1 MRALVS
7 GQAGVAIVFDGD
19 RTVSID
25 VECDHPVVRD
35 PNEWPYLLEGA
46 DDAYELTD
54 VSEQQVV
61 RELDL
66 AWRKDRAL
74 HLALIFLERDT
85 RQETRKESAELLEI
99 LVADE
104 RVFRHILHRLHV
116 APLPATADLQGAVRI
131 AGRQFPRVDAI
142 LQEISAGQETI
153 ALSRQAWE
161 LLPTD
166 LFGSALAK
174 ESFGFKAVEVGLF
187 EAMSSSREIDLRGFP
202 REDLEIVKRWR
213 REIKSLES
221 SLKARRLNAQ
231 GDDDTALD
239 SGHGAKKKLTRRMIA
254 IGAGACIA
262 LVAVL
267 GTILNTRAVEANSLV
282 RLGAGEPGF
291 QVVHAALNG
300 LQQELYGRTLVP
312 YSLRNSS
319 KKTAERLFV
328 SGEVDLRAGRMENA
342 LTAFHKSNAS
352 YPTIAASLNEAVA
365 LLNTSELSEAERV
378 LKATLREAGRPVS
391 QLLRAAILTN
401 LGHVYRTQGRFDDAD
416 QSYSSAL
423 EIDREFSFK
432 SGKAADLNNLA
443 LVLLSRG
450 KPVKALEGFRQAL
463 SVAEGAGVD
472 SVAADCHLNI
482 GRILSEFGRSS
493 EAEQNLQLASAYYER
508 QESLLGQASY
518 NLAYGQYL
526 YQLGINRSFYGGT
539 PPQRETDQG
548 VVYYNRALDLY
559 KSVSNKSGQARARM
573 GIGAGLVEKGESQD
587 ALDQY
592 KEALRLS
599 HEIGD
604 LPSEEAAFRQM
615 STWYSVAKS
624 YDLAVQNGQRALGI
638 ARNIGDYGGECISLE
653 VLALTMTYAGR
664 PDLALKYISEAV
676 EASLKSGDAFAQAA
690 AYDNLGFLL
699 YKSFN
704 KNAEALTA
712 LERAYSLYS
721 EVDSPLRDGTM
732 LLMNYVRAHASSE
745 ELNRKQPP
753 PGFPMP
759 Q

>member
-25 VECDHPVVRD
+25 VECEHPVVRD

-46 DDAYELTD
+46 DDAYELND

-74 HLALIFLERDT
+74 HLVLILLERDT

-104 RVFRHILHRLHV
+104 RVFRHILNRLHV
-116 APLPATADLQGAVRI
+116 APLPATADLEGAVRI
-131 AGRQFPRVDAI
+131 TGKRFPRVDAV
-142 LQEISAGQETI
+142 LQEISEGQATI
-153 ALSRQAWE
+153 ALTRQAWE
-161 LLPTD
+161 LLPAD

-187 EAMSSSREIDLRGFP
+187 EAMSSSREIDLKGFSH
-202 REDLEIVKRWR
+202 EDLEVMKRWR

-221 SLKARRLNAQ
+221 SLETRRLNVQ
-231 GDDDTALD
+231 GDGDTALD
-239 SGHGAKKKLTRRMIA
+239 SGHGAKKTLTRRVIA
-254 IGAGACIA
+254 IGAAACIA
-262 LVAVL
+262 LIAVL
-267 GTILNTRAVEANSLV
+267 ATVLNTRTVEASSLV

-328 SGEVDLRAGRMENA
+328 SGEVDLRSGRLENA
-342 LTAFHKSNAS
+342 VTEFHESNAT
-352 YPTIAASLNEAVA
+352 YPTIAARLNEAVA
-365 LLNTSELSEAERV
+365 LLNTSKLSEAERV
-378 LKATLREAGRPVS
+378 LKATLREAGQPVS

-423 EIDREFSFK
+423 EIDRNGGFK
-432 SGKAADLNNLA
+432 GGEAADLNNLA

-450 KPVKALEGFRQAL
+450 KPVKALEGFKQAL

-539 PPQRETDQG
+539 LPQREADQG

-573 GIGAGLVEKGESQD
+573 GIGAGLLEKGESRD

-615 STWYSVAKS
+615 SAWYSVAKS
-624 YDLAVQNGQRALGI
+624 YDLAVQNAQRALGI
-638 ARNIGDYGGECISLE
+638 ARNIGDRGGECISLE
-653 VLALTMTYAGR
+653 GLALTMTYAGR
-664 PDLALKYISEAV
+664 ADLALEYISEAV
-676 EASLKSGDAFAQAA
+676 EASLKSGDAFTQAA

-732 LLMNYVRAHASSE
+732 LLMNYVRAHAASG

-753 PGFPMP
+753 PGFPL